1 MDTSIS
7 IQEKDLE
14 LVVREKTLGS
24 LTTNAKQIRDFVKSA
39 LSRYDISNYGDDNI
53 DQAKRDKAAL
63 NKAAKALNSKR
74 IEIEKEFMKPFGE
87 FKEVV
92 TETVKL
98 IGECSAKIDL
108 VIKENELRY
117 KQNKKNDIRTYFDG
131 LNVNLV
137 DFEKIFKQEWLNK
150 TMSMKSVCNDIDTIL
165 ARIDSEITSLK
176 RMNPEDFDAL
186 RAYYMDALSLS
197 STLEYAKR
205 LQEQRE
211 RAKQQEEAK
220 KISEEVQPQAEVKIE
235 VEPVEILEEGNMTPI
250 KTIEIQPED
259 TILYTRAFKITATK
273 EQIIALSD
281 FMNDNNIDFER
292 IDL

>member
-211 RAKQQEEAK
+211 RARQQEEAK

>member
-1 MDTSIS
+1 MYTSIS

-176 RMNPEDFDAL
+176 RMNPEDFDTL

-211 RAKQQEEAK
+211 RARQQEEAK

-250 KTIEIQPED
+250 KTIEIQSED

>member
-250 KTIEIQPED
+250 KTIEIQSED